1 MAVLL
6 ISIGLILIN
15 LFTCDWLRQK
25 IVVQLKPSLKRK
37 LILDAVLALELCGP
51 ALEFGVILTHY
62 GK

>member
-25 IVVQLKPSLKRK
+25 IVQLKPSLQRK